1 MAITSI
7 TRDWGFN
14 PALVRITS
22 TDSYAAVTA
31 DGYLTAQAG
40 NIALDNQGSFE
51 WKLSDAVLIYCLD
64 GWFFLHVNPSFTSL
78 LPLNSIA
85 QTVSVTL
92 TPAQVL
98 AAYATPQLLI
108 AAPGASKAIIAS
120 ELDLYTKVS
129 TVFAGGGVG
138 IIQYGATVHGAG
150 VNALSAT
157 IPAAEITASSSQVYV
172 LYGPPVAN
180 PATAISN
187 LGLYFSNATGAFTG
201 GSGSS
206 LTFNLSYKV
215 INALV

>member
-22 TDSYAAVTA
+22 TDNYSTVTA

-51 WKLSDAVLIYCLD
+51 WQISDAVLMYCLD

-78 LPLNSIA
+78 FPLNSTL
-85 QTVSVTL
+85 QTASVTL

-98 AAYATPQLLI
+98 AAFATPQLLI
-108 AAPGASKAIIAS
+108 SAPGASKVILAS
-120 ELDLYTKVS
+120 QLALYTNVS
-129 TVFAGGGVG
+129 TAFSGGGIG
-138 IIQYGATVHGAG
+138 IVQYGTTVHGAG

-157 IPAAEITASSSQVYV
+157 IPAADITAATSQVYV
-172 LYGPPVAN
+172 ISGT
-180 PATAISN
+180 PAVQPMTAVSN
-187 LGLYFSNATGAFTG
+187 LGLYFSNATGAFAG
-201 GSGSS
+201 GAGSS